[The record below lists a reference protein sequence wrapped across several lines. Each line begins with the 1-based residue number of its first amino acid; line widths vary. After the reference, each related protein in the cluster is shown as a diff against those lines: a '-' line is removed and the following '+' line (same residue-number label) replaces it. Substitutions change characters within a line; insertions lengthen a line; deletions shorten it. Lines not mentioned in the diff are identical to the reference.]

1 MAEDKLKHIQTAEHN
16 PDKPRETAKKSRTA
30 SHSPEEKASVASPKI
45 PEENNDIHYV
55 TNKKNSNI

>member
-1 MAEDKLKHIQTAEHN
+1 MAEDKLKHMKIADHN
-16 PDKPRETAKKSRTA
+16 PDIPRETAKKSRTA

-45 PEENNDIHYV
+45 AEENNDIQYV